1 VKLQVLL
8 LLPCVWLAACAAA
21 PVAHAPP
28 SLFADEKFAPPLERI
43 DAAQVFALSEDM
55 RKFLRDDMA
64 GAVRTRGSVQAL
76 AEAMYRKSGLKL
88 EYDAAI
94 TRNAAQAFE
103 ARAGNCLSLVIMTA
117 AFAKELGLRITY
129 QSALTEETWSRAE
142 NLYLLSSHVNIAL
155 ERTLTS
161 MGWDRN
167 TTGVVIDFLPQVE
180 IRGLRTQAIGEHTVL
195 AMFMNNR
202 AAEALVRG
210 QVDDAYW
217 WARAAI
223 GQDARFAG
231 ALNTL
236 GVIYK
241 QKGELARA
249 EQVFN
254 HILALQPA
262 NPLALGN
269 LAGTLRTAGRVQE
282 ADVLAQRLAKLE
294 PYPPFYFFNLG
305 RIAMDAGDYKS
316 ARDLFAK
323 EVRRADYYH
332 EFHFW
337 LALAHFKLGEVDAAQ
352 KQLNLALQNSQT
364 RGDRDL
370 YAAKLAR
377 LKSYQVNE

>member
-1 VKLQVLL
+1 VS
-8 LLPCVWLAACAAA
+8 A
-21 PVAHAPP
+21 PVVPAPAN
-28 SLFADEKFAPPLERI
+28 LFADEKFAPPTERI
-43 DAAQVFALSEDM
+43 DAAEVFALSDEM
-55 RKFLRDDMA
+55 RKFLREDMA
-64 GAVRTRGSVQAL
+64 GRLRSHGSAQAL

-88 EYDAAI
+88 EYDSAI

-117 AFAKELGLRITY
+117 AFAKELGLRVTY

-155 ERTLTS
+155 EKSLS
-161 MGWDRN
+161 SLGWDRN
-167 TTGVVIDFLPQVE
+167 STGVVIDFLPQFE
-180 IRGLRTQAIGEHTVL
+180 IRGLRTQPIGEHTVI

-223 GQDARFAG
+223 GSDPQFAG

-241 QKGELARA
+241 QKNELAQA
-249 EQVFN
+249 ERVFN
-254 HILALQPA
+254 HILAQRPD
-262 NPLALGN
+262 NVLATGN
-269 LAGTLRTAGRVQE
+269 LASALRSAGRVDE
-282 ADVLAQRLAKLE
+282 ADVLAARLAKLE

-305 RIAMDAGDYKS
+305 RIAMDAGNYKA

-337 LALAHFKLGEVDAAQ
+337 LAIAHFKLGEVDAAR
-352 KQLNLALQNSQT
+352 KHLALAVQNSTT
-364 RGDRDL
+364 RGERDI
-370 YAAKLAR
+370 YAAKLAS
-377 LKSYQVNE
+377 LKTRSVH

>member
-1 VKLQVLL
+1 VKLRMLL
-8 LLPCVWLAACAAA
+8 LLPCVWLAACASA
-21 PVAHAPP
+21 PVVPVPP
-28 SLFADEKFAPPLERI
+28 NLFADEKFAPPSERI
-43 DAAQVFALSEDM
+43 DAAEVFALSDEM

-64 GAVRTRGSVQAL
+64 GKLRSHGSTQAL

-88 EYDAAI
+88 EYDSAI

-129 QSALTEETWSRAE
+129 QSALTEETWTRSE

-155 ERTLTS
+155 EKSLS
-161 MGWDRN
+161 SLGWDRN
-167 TTGVVIDFLPQVE
+167 STGVVIDFLPQFE
-180 IRGLRTQAIGEHTVL
+180 IRGLRTQPIGEHTVT

-223 GQDARFAG
+223 GSDPRFAG

-241 QKGELARA
+241 QKNELAQA
-249 EQVFN
+249 ERVFN
-254 HILALQPA
+254 HILAQQPG
-262 NPLALGN
+262 NMLAMGN
-269 LAGTLRTAGRVQE
+269 LASALRSAGRTGE
-282 ADVLAQRLAKLE
+282 ADALAARLAKLE

-305 RIAMDAGDYKS
+305 RIAMDAGDYKA

-337 LALAHFKLGEVDAAQ
+337 LAVAHFKLGEMDKAS
-352 KQLNLALQNSQT
+352 KHLALAKDNSNT
-364 RGDRDL
+364 RSDRDL
-370 YAAKLAR
+370 YAAKLAWMR
-377 LKSYQVNE
+377 SHSQN